1 MKLLIVLPLL
11 LSLALADNFTISLS
25 SQHSRVKRAISSDC
39 GCGRTSLRP
48 QDRIVEGKEAT
59 AHSIPYQAY
68 VKPYYRFS
76 PWVSGVGKCGGTL
89 LNKRYV
95 LTANHCLVDQDTG
108 KQPTKV
114 EVILGEHALHQNSEA
129 TQKFSASVIGR
140 DDYKYYDKR
149 YLNDIAILKL
159 DRDAELDEHVIPACL
174 PSNENEL
181 YIGKTA
187 KVSGWGDL
195 DYNGDGSDVLMET
208 NVTIIAQSDEKCK
221 KPGILWEKPLTQM
234 CAYEDKTD
242 TCQGDS
248 GGPMAVQED
257 GKYTVVGVVSY
268 GRGCALPG
276 YAGVYARVTKY
287 LPWIKKNIA
296 DGWCD
301 GSSGPTQAPITQGL
315 TCHNNMRACN
325 FKWVVN
331 GAMIAYRDGI
341 FPDRFITNNK
351 NFQDNRIPPKSKC
364 DLATGMC
371 CAPRGFLHC

>member
-11 LSLALADNFTISLS
+11 FSSALAHNFTISLS
-25 SQHSRVKRAISSDC
+25 SQPSRVKRAISSDC

-48 QDRIVEGKEAT
+48 QNRIVGGEEAVP
-59 AHSIPYQAY
+59 HSIPYQAY
-68 VKPYYRFS
+68 IKSYYRIS
-76 PWVSGVGKCGGTL
+76 PSRVRVGSCGGTL

-95 LTANHCLVDQDTG
+95 LTAMHCLVNKHTG

-114 EVILGEHALHQNSEA
+114 EVILGEHALHRNSEA

-140 DDYKYYDKR
+140 DDFKR
-149 YLNDIAILKL
+149 HEGYLNDIAILKL
-159 DRDAELDEHVIPACL
+159 DKDAELDEHVIPACL

-181 YIGKTA
+181 YVDKTA
-187 KVSGWGDL
+187 KVSGWGHL
-195 DYNGDGSDVLMET
+195 WYKGEGSDVLMET
-208 NVTIIAQSDEKCK
+208 NVTIIAQSDLVCK
-221 KPGILWEKPLTQM
+221 QPGILWEKPPTQM

-248 GGPMAVQED
+248 GGPMAVQEN

-276 YAGVYARVTKY
+276 HAGVYARVTKY
-287 LPWIKKNIA
+287 LPWIRENIA

-301 GSSGPTQAPITQGL
+301 GSSGPTQAPTTQGL
-315 TCHNNMRACN
+315 TCSNNTPACN
-325 FKWVVN
+325 FEQRLREWMNDYQSGSMDRIHLFDFEDKW
-331 GAMIAYRDGI
+331 I
-341 FPDRFITNNK
+341 RF
-351 NFQDNRIPPKSKC
+351 QLPC

-371 CAPRGFLHC
+371 CAPRGFAHC